1 MTYSYREDIG
11 GNRIW
16 LDEDGRFHREDGP
29 AIIRGDGAE
38 FWYRHGVV
46 HRDYG
51 PAITWPDGFEEFWH
65 NGQIILG
72 G

>member
-1 MTYSYREDIG
+1 MNIYGEDID
-11 GNRIW
+11 GNRFW
-16 LDEDGRFHREDGP
+16 LDENGKFHREDGP
-29 AIIRGDGAE
+29 AVIQGDGSE
-38 FWYRHGVV
+38 LWYRHGIL

-51 PAITWPDGFEEFWH
+51 PAVTWSDGHEEFWH